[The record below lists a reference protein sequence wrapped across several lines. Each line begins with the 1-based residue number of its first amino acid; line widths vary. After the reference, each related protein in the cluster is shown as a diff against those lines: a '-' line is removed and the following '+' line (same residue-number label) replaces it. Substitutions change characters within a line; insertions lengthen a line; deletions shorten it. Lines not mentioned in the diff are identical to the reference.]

1 MSDPTTI
8 EPGTAAASSPAESA
22 PLDRAPRD
30 VAPRPF
36 LAPMVGAFVALVG
49 LSSLLDET
57 GLVANPAW
65 LPIALGITGIALAI
79 IARTVERLL
88 RPDGVRR

>member
-1 MSDPTTI
+1 MVSNEVGVVVVIHHFAGRDLRPTR
-8 EPGTAAASSPAESA
+8 PSPARRCA
-22 PLDRAPRD
+22 AT
-30 VAPRPF
+30 VPRPDGRCIRSPGR
-36 LAPMVGAFVALVG
+36 AVE
-49 LSSLLDET
+49 LLDDT